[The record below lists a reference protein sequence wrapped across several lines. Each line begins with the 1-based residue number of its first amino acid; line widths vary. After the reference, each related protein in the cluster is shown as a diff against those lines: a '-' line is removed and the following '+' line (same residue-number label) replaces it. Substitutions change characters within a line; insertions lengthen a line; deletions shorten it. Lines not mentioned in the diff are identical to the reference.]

1 MIEIRGGS
9 VLFDDAAA
17 GGLFV
22 GVMFI
27 EDDSSPEVVSP
38 HSFPLF
44 MFEGYVYRA
53 GVKVRSST
61 GLDVCV
67 PTVCRLVQLV
77 NEAIMQTLTNTG
89 MRIYGGH
96 VYIATGQI
104 RTYIF
109 QIFQAY
115 FKNMH

>member
-27 EDDSSPEVVSP
+27 EDDSSPEVSQPTHFLPVLVERMCKWGCRTSVV
-38 HSFPLF
+38 HWLTCSC
-44 MFEGYVYRA
+44 
-53 GVKVRSST
+53 
-61 GLDVCV
+61 VC
-67 PTVCRLVQLV
+67 CLCLVLQLV

-104 RTYIF
+104 RTYTF
-109 QIFQAY
+109 PNLPSY
-115 FKNMH
+115 KH